1 MVKNSRN
8 LDKLFET
15 CAGLKMPY
23 TEMMSF
29 KAIFLGALSGD
40 VPESIWDY
48 ALNETVKL
56 FKEDKCQLT
65 TKMVKKFPASQQ
77 S

>member
-1 MVKNSRN
+1 MTGSDNRN

-15 CAGLKMPY
+15 CSSLNLPY

-29 KAIFLGALSGD
+29 KAIFLGALSRD
-40 VPESIWDY
+40 ISYSVWDY

-56 FKEDKCQLT
+56 FEEKKCHIQKVDT
-65 TKMVKKFPASQQ
+65 E
-77 S
+77 

>member
-56 FKEDKCQLT
+56 FK
-65 TKMVKKFPASQQ
+65 
-77 S
+77 

>member
-1 MVKNSRN
+1 MANRN

-15 CAGLKMPY
+15 CAGLKLPY

-40 VPESIWDY
+40 VPKSIWDY

-56 FKEDKCQLT
+56 FEEKKCQP
-65 TKMVKKFPASQQ
+65 TK
-77 S
+77 